1 MKYSITENRLNR
13 VFNSYMD
20 FEFDLTYDYNFDE
33 FTTMKG
39 DIFGYLVDSEFFYGF
54 FTGEKTIHTMFGDAT
69 DELLLNYL
77 RDRFPELEIEGIGY
91 DPYQSN

>member
-1 MKYSITENRLNR
+1 MKYFITENRLNR
-13 VFNSYMD
+13 VFESFMD
-20 FEFDLTYDYNFDE
+20 FQFDLTYNYDFDE
-33 FTTMKG
+33 FTTKDG

-54 FTGEKTIHTMFGDAT
+54 FSGENTLHSMFGDAT

-77 RDRFPELEIEGIGY
+77 RDRFPDFEIEGIGH

>member
-13 VFNSYMD
+13 VFKSYMD
-20 FEFDLTYDYNFDE
+20 FQFDLTYDYDINE
-33 FTTMKG
+33 FTTKDG
-39 DIFGYLVDSEFFYGF
+39 DIFGYLIDSEFFYGF
-54 FTGEKTIHTMFGDAT
+54 FHEEKSIYPMFGDAT